1 MKSLSAGRTNIV
13 ARYKEWSTDVA
24 NYKKWRV
31 LICILVSEKDYN
43 EENASIVKGL
53 FEYEVCRLLTEPTFK
68 MCFYRNIEKA
78 IKESSKRDDFD
89 FLIISK
95 LGHDYRDFFYLL
107 TEHLNY
113 NIGLMGH
120 ILDRKERYYELH
132 DQHIVINR
140 KLLLKLNEVPF
151 YKNENAN
158 KELIHIKRSKENFH
172 DDYTPIS
179 VCAGEGQ
186 IRVKDIAN
194 GGLWIH
200 EALSAGLD
208 VVPFNEELRREKRFF
223 YPNEKLITCEALRI
237 EQTGRYDPFFPISLE
252 KAIITREFIG
262 PLRNLISVCSSLR
275 PFLLLKEYGHS
286 HETKICLI
294 DFSKISLEIMRFL
307 FIEWDGLDYPEL
319 MESLKPIIRRSS
331 KSDLDEYWNYFLSF
345 WESEEEWLLF
355 LKDIREKSTI
365 VFKEINLCESD
376 SLDFYFN
383 KESDG
388 KGDYL
393 WLSNSFNYKPTMTM
407 LDSDVIRASAMN
419 FFTKA
424 KKNKPEL
431 FYDGFVPNNLR
442 RAGDFIK
449 NIHLFKDLTLE
460 NAVDYG
466 EAFCFFQENVF
477 GYKDLDA
484 EDSPFPLLN
493 ADFPHD
499 EVLSEV
505 ISLEGSYVK
514 HRLDADGWTSVALHG
529 ISDSH
534 TQSHSHYG
542 YQTDDEVP
550 YQWTSAIE
558 KAPALSKWLEDFL
571 REGDLFE
578 KYYRVR
584 IMRLAPNGHILP
596 HQDHESGERKFFAV
610 NIAIN
615 NPDLAKIVFK
625 GFGVTPWEAGDVRLY
640 DVSVAHSACNSSDSP
655 RYHLIIHGKFKRTQS
670 ELLKL
675 VKRNQ

>member
-1 MKSLSAGRTNIV
+1 LSVGRTNIV
-13 ARYKEWSTDVA
+13 ARYKEWSTDVT

-31 LICILVSEKDYN
+31 LICILVSEKDYS

-53 FEYEVCRLLTEPTFK
+53 FEYEVCRLLTESTFK

-78 IKESSKRDDFD
+78 IKECSKRDDFD

-107 TEHLNY
+107 TEYLNE

-140 KLLLKLNEVPF
+140 ALLAKLNEVPF

-158 KELIHIKRSKENFH
+158 KELIYIERSEENFH

-208 VVPFNEELRREKRFF
+208 IVPFNEELRREKRFF

-237 EQTGRYDPFFPISLE
+237 EETGRYDPFFPISLE

-262 PLRNLISVCSSLR
+262 PLENLIAVCSSLR
-275 PFLLLKEYGHS
+275 PFLLLKEYGYS
-286 HETKICLI
+286 HETKIYLI

-307 FIEWDGLDYPEL
+307 FIEWDGKDYPEL
-319 MESLKPIIRRSS
+319 MESLKPIIRRNS
-331 KSDLDEYWNYFLSF
+331 KENLDEYWNYFLSF
-345 WESEEEWLLF
+345 WESEDKWLLF
-355 LKDIREKSTI
+355 LKDIREKC
-365 VFKEINLCESD
+365 VVVLKEINLCDAD

-388 KGDYL
+388 KRDYL

-407 LDSDVIRASAMN
+407 LDSDVIRGSAMN

-424 KKNKPEL
+424 KKSKPEL
-431 FYDGFVPNNLR
+431 FYDGFMPNNLR
-442 RAGDFIK
+442 LAGDFIR

-477 GYKDLDA
+477 GYKDKNS
-484 EDSPFPLLN
+484 ENTPFPLVDT
-493 ADFPHD
+493 AFPH
-499 EVLSEV
+499 EEILSEA
-505 ISLEGSYVK
+505 ISLERSYFK

-529 ISDSH
+529 ISNSH

-542 YQTDDEVP
+542 YQTEDEVP
-550 YQWTSAIE
+550 YQWTSAVE
-558 KAPALSKWLEDFL
+558 KTPVLNKWLEDFL
-571 REGDLFE
+571 SEGDIFE

-584 IMRLAPNGHILP
+584 IMRLAPGGYILP
-596 HQDHESGERKFFAV
+596 HQDHKSGERKFFAI

-625 GFGVTPWEAGDVRLY
+625 GFGVTPWVAGDVRLY
-640 DVSVAHSACNSSDSP
+640 DVSVPHSACNPSDSP